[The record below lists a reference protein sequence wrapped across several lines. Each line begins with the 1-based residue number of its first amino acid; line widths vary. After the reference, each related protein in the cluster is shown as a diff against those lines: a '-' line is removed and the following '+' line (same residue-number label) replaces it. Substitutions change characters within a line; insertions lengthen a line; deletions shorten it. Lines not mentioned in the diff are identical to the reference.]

1 MDKRGRAVI
10 KIKRMHVNYFLAGVN
25 QGIIEAVLECRP
37 RGSAY
42 TGLADRAYKQGRAYG
57 LEHAVDL
64 LPAFKE
70 NRIMRELLCMEA
82 VELV

>member
-1 MDKRGRAVI
+1 MI
-10 KIKRMHVNYFLAGVN
+10 KIKRMYVNYFLAGVN

-37 RGSAY
+37 MKSAY

-70 NRIMRELLCMEA
+70 NKIMRELLCMEA